1 MEQIQTCIRRGH
13 RSEDSLWDFI
23 SLHWKHF
30 FPHCHIHTHFTRDF
44 SVPFGAGS
52 DSLISLPFSVCEH
65 STPVNSFL
73 LLLHL
78 RWADI
83 QPVCMLM
90 IMLFVNSQSCIL
102 VKANDLGIVNMLCI
116 SFDKKSALDKFTSNV
131 SKFNSLIREAAR

>member
-1 MEQIQTCIRRGH
+1 MYCDNVVVNSSSPLLNFFLIYCNITLSGLTHSIISHWQCLSFSIDSGTQNLQMEQTQICIPRGH

-44 SVPFGAGS
+44 SAPFGDGS
-52 DSLISLPFSVCEH
+52 DSLISLPFSVCER

-78 RWADI
+78 R
-83 QPVCMLM
+83 
-90 IMLFVNSQSCIL
+90 
-102 VKANDLGIVNMLCI
+102 
-116 SFDKKSALDKFTSNV
+116 
-131 SKFNSLIREAAR
+131 